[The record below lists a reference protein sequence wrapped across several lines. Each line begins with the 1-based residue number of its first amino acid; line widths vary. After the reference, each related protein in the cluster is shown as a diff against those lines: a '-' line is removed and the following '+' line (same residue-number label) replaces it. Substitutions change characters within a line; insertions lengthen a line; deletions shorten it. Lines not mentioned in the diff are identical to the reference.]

1 MEENKPQIGKIALG
15 FSIIVLSVIFIFG
28 NPQVKPEKILG
39 YSFKDEP
46 VEVVGFEPQESEEV
60 KVPTRIL
67 IPDLSIDLSVKKAE
81 IIEGYWEVFEDSA
94 AWGDGSGLPGEVGNQ
109 VIFAHARKGLF
120 LPLREVEEGMKVYT
134 FTDSDWYTYEVTEIK
149 EVLPNETEVIAE
161 TEDERITLYT
171 CSGFNDSKRI
181 IVIGK
186 RI

>member
-1 MEENKPQIGKIALG
+1 
-15 FSIIVLSVIFIFG
+15 
-28 NPQVKPEKILG
+28 
-39 YSFKDEP
+39 
-46 VEVVGFEPQESEEV
+46 
-60 KVPTRIL
+60 
-67 IPDLSIDLSVKKAE
+67 
-81 IIEGYWEVFEDSA
+81 
-94 AWGDGSGLPGEVGNQ
+94 
-109 VIFAHARKGLF
+109 
-120 LPLREVEEGMKVYT
+120 MKVYT